1 MPRID
6 DQGLS
11 GFAASGELASEKL
24 AVLIEGRFESFFAG
38 QRSPLL
44 DQLQTPDE
52 DTPVVEESQSDTLGV
67 VSGVIERSPES
78 ARLIVFSSN
87 NFLADQILQMV
98 GSAEGIIYTNSVQMM
113 ANVVDWT
120 LEDRSLLGIRAR
132 GHFNRTLPP
141 MQFELFGSK
150 LSNAASQ
157 AVVEYLNYVFAVM
170 GIFIV
175 FLIHRSRMTR
185 LRTRYSAWLAGG
197 EA

>member
-1 MPRID
+1 MKDRLEP
-6 DQGLS
+6 GALCNATFNS
-11 GFAASGELASEKL
+11 GTNQYLRKTKPGFRATFAF
-24 AVLIEGRFESFFAG
+24 R
-38 QRSPLL
+38 P
-44 DQLQTPDE
+44 
-52 DTPVVEESQSDTLGV
+52 
-67 VSGVIERSPES
+67 
-78 ARLIVFSSN
+78 
-87 NFLADQILQMV
+87 
-98 GSAEGIIYTNSVQMM
+98 GIIYTNSVQMM

-157 AVVEYLNYVFAVM
+157 AVVEYLNYGFAVM